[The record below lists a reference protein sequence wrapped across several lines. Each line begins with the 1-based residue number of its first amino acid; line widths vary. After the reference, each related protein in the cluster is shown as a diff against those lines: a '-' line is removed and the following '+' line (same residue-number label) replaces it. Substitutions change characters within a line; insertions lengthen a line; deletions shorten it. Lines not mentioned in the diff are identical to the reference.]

1 MEYSTLINIQ
11 SLGRVCMELLLCLY
25 VYSSPHVFFFFS
37 LNQNNDVL
45 SFCEDDK
52 DLDLRYIQYSLRLAL
67 FAGKEI

>member
-1 MEYSTLINIQ
+1 
-11 SLGRVCMELLLCLY
+11 MELLLCLY